1 MAEVVAVNGVN
12 KRKVM
17 VAVDESECSHHAL
30 VWALDNL
37 KDSLLNSSLVVFMA
51 QPPSLQNLSF
61 AANLGLARMYC
72 PVSAAPDFVNSVQEQ
87 HRKLTL
93 ALLEK
98 AKEICAARGVTAET
112 ITEVGDPKV
121 AICDAVEKNN
131 VTLLILGDHGL
142 GKIKRAILGSVSNYC
157 VQYAKCPVLVVK
169 KAAE

>member
-1 MAEVVAVNGVN
+1 MAEVVAINGGD

-17 VAVDESECSHHAL
+17 VAIDESECSHHAL

-37 KDSLLNSSLVVFMA
+37 KDSLVNSPLVVFMA
-51 QPPSLQNLSF
+51 QPPSQQNLSF

-72 PVSAAPDFVNSVQEQ
+72 PVSAEQ

-98 AKEICAARGVTAET
+98 AKEICAARGVSAET

-142 GKIKRAILGSVSNYC
+142 GRIKQAILGSVSNYC

-169 KAAE
+169 KAH